1 MSKLLTEK
9 DFRALLG
16 GMGERK
22 FHQLRADGVVPLPL
36 ELGPRALRWTQ
47 ADFEETLAKLPR
59 KAPATEPEHL
69 ASTRRARIDAMKN
82 GVRL

>member
-16 GMGERK
+16 GMSERK
-22 FHQLRADGVVPLPL
+22 FHQLRAEGTVPLPL

-47 ADFEETLAKLPR
+47 ADFEETVIKLPR
-59 KAPATEPEHL
+59 KAPAQEPQHL
-69 ASTRRARIDAMKN
+69 ANGRRERIDAMKR
-82 GVRL
+82 GGL